1 MTAQEIKAARADLG
15 KVLGIKMTQKDMAK
29 MLCVSKRTYE
39 YWESKSESSVPIPE
53 WVPEMIRLKK
63 MEFKLPK
70 VVSDRQMK
78 ELRNRPESITGWNN
92 RAEHPELITLREQ
105 VKVLTQYLSEDGYDM
120 LRIIDTVKYLRGIAE
135 RGTGRLCDDNETT
148 EQFVLGYVKEL
159 EGQIKVLREALRAY
173 SECCDGC
180 TCGDGWDHDIAIE
193 ALEQTKPKDGKL

>member
-15 KVLGIKMTQKDMAK
+15 TVLGIKMTQKDMAK

-53 WVPEMIRLKK
+53 WVPEMLRLKK

-105 VKVLTQYLSEDGYDM
+105 VKVL
-120 LRIIDTVKYLRGIAE
+120 
-135 RGTGRLCDDNETT
+135 
-148 EQFVLGYVKEL
+148 
-159 EGQIKVLREALRAY
+159 REALGLAKAFIKNGLDLGYITPPEPGDAAY
-173 SECCDGC
+173 DTLPTICD
-180 TCGDGWDHDIAIE
+180 
-193 ALEQTKPKDGKL
+193 ALSQAKPKEVE